1 VTTNRPRGQLATI
14 AIRESRASCRNCVKK
29 CKNKCECRVAHM
41 HQNSGARY
49 LPRPVSASRL
59 FPGRRCSRRTLARMF
74 FRSAASGNLQGRSS
88 AFPPALQKARP
99 PVDDRPHHHELRFD
113 AADPAIGTP
122 WPVATVIAVPR
133 ASSCHRLSIQCSDM
147 NGSGVLSIVV
157 RRTLA
162 SACGD
167 SSLVF
172 HRATFDVKRR
182 SRPVVAIAAFITCS
196 TLPLPMNGSILP
208 CARHS

>member
-1 VTTNRPRGQLATI
+1 
-14 AIRESRASCRNCVKK
+14 
-29 CKNKCECRVAHM
+29 M

-172 HRATFDVKRR
+172 HRATFDVQETVEAGGRHCR
-182 SRPVVAIAAFITCS
+182 LHHLLNIALADEWINPALRQAFVGLAHSFDHGGECRP
-196 TLPLPMNGSILP
+196 
-208 CARHS
+208 